1 MAGVEVGIK
10 NLSKSFGSANIWSD
24 VTLTLPAG
32 EVSVLLGP
40 SGTGKS
46 VLLKSI
52 IGLLKPE
59 KGSIFIHDTDLVR
72 CSESKLYEIRKLF
85 GVLFQDGAL
94 FGSMN
99 LFDNIAFPLREH
111 TRKGEK
117 EISDIVMEKLD
128 MVGLSGAE
136 DKLPGEISG
145 GMKKRA
151 GLARALVL
159 DPEIILVDE
168 PDSGLDPVRTAYL
181 NQLIVDLN
189 TQLDATILIV
199 THHLGTARSLPDNI
213 GMLFRKNLIMFGP
226 REVLL
231 TSEEPAVQQFLQG
244 RRVGPIGMSEEKDSG
259 QMEAEMAELKKKGG
273 SADTEESFIDPQL
286 DPSEGMGERKAVQRR
301 KDRVMQVLHTLPE
314 KAQTA
319 ILEQLTDEDMERYGI
334 SKDQDRTELIE
345 VTYNSPP
352 SDADPFG
359 YQAMQEAE
367 DNSMVEDSPAGEGEG
382 EGDKAGS
389 GDPNADAEARRA
401 PPGPPESDEP
411 LIGVPVDDHAGGTVV
426 LPQAGEHTKA
436 EEDKVG
442 GSGEEDSGEQ
452 DADDQG
458 DRQDSGEQDSDQQDQ
473 GQQDRDDDPKT
484 EQIPAVGDDSGQEDA
499 GQGSDQGA
507 SPTQDDQRTEQ
518 VAAAGA
524 AGAAASGGRHHWRED
539 PDQDGQDGQGGG
551 QGGLVSMERR
561 TDREGGDGQ
570 GDDGQGQAQGGGQ
583 QDRPAP
589 RTGRESDRSGW
600 AQPNAGQDT
609 APDRGGDAAGD
620 PSAEG
625 GPGSQEQAA
634 PATDETGRPQGS
646 DSGIG
651 SSSGTSGTSD
661 TSHDGQPPRGREDDE
676 GLMGGIKRMFRRSA
690 S

>member
-10 NLSKSFGSANIWSD
+10 NLSKSFGSSNIWSD

-99 LFDNIAFPLREH
+99 IFDNIAFPLREH

-128 MVGLSGAE
+128 LVGLGGAE

-189 TQLDATILIV
+189 AQLDATILIV

-213 GMLFRKNLIMFGP
+213 GMLFRKNLVMFGP

-231 TSEEPAVQQFLQG
+231 TSEEPVVQQFLQG
-244 RRVGPIGMSEEKDSG
+244 RRVGPIGMSEEKDSA
-259 QMEAEMAELKKKGG
+259 QMEAEMEELKKKGG
-273 SADTEESFIDPQL
+273 AAESEESFIDPQL
-286 DPSEGMGERKAVQRR
+286 EVSEGVPERKAVQRR
-301 KDRVMQVLHTLPE
+301 KDRVMQVLHTLPP

-319 ILEQLTDEDMERYGI
+319 ILEQLTEEDQERYGI
-334 SKDQDRTELIE
+334 SRDQDRTELIE
-345 VTYNSPP
+345 ITRNNPP
-352 SDADPFG
+352 EDADPFG
-359 YQAMQEAE
+359 YQAMEEAE

-382 EGDKAGS
+382 EGDQAGS
-389 GDPNADAEARRA
+389 GDPDADAEARRA
-401 PPGPPESDEP
+401 RARAAGVRRAPGRCARRR
-411 LIGVPVDDHAGGTVV
+411 GRRRHRRA
-426 LPQAGEHTKA
+426 PQAGEHTKEGDEQSDESGA
-436 EEDKVG
+436 
-442 GSGEEDSGEQ
+442 GSV
-452 DADDQG
+452 
-458 DRQDSGEQDSDQQDQ
+458 R
-473 GQQDRDDDPKT
+473 
-484 EQIPAVGDDSGQEDA
+484 PAGRARTSSPRTSRTPTRTGTTTRRPSSSQAVRDDSGQ
-499 GQGSDQGA
+499 DQGGSSSTRRPGSRA
-507 SPTQDDQRTEQ
+507 TSSQDQRTEQ
-518 VAAAGA
+518 VATRERRAPRVPPRPGPTSQTRTPPLARRGRRRPGRSGRRPGCGRPGPDGGPSGARGRRPAAGPGPGQQQGQGRGRA
-524 AGAAASGGRHHWRED
+524 SRAGPRPAAAARPSARAGPSRTPART
-539 PDQDGQDGQGGG
+539 PPPTPAAR
-551 QGGLVSMERR
+551 RR
-561 TDREGGDGQ
+561 TT
-570 GDDGQGQAQGGGQ
+570 
-583 QDRPAP
+583 RPP
-589 RTGRESDRSGW
+589 R
-600 AQPNAGQDT
+600 A
-609 APDRGGDAAGD
+609 
-620 PSAEG
+620 
-625 GPGSQEQAA
+625 GPGSLGSG
-634 PATDETGRPQGS
+634 PAGPRAGR
-646 DSGIG
+646 
-651 SSSGTSGTSD
+651 
-661 TSHDGQPPRGREDDE
+661 
-676 GLMGGIKRMFRRSA
+676 
-690 S
+690 